1 MRIEI
6 SNELNEISKV
16 MSLVEK
22 FSKLAELDLKIKQ
35 IAELALDEL
44 LTNIISYGYRDSNSH
59 RITVEIEIDQQA
71 LQLIVIDDAIA
82 FNPFEVKAPNLTS
95 SLENRDLGGLGVHLI
110 KNTMDDYSYKRS
122 DNQNIVTLT
131 KKIDS

>member
-6 SNELNEISKV
+6 SNELKEISKV

-22 FSKLAELDLKIKQ
+22 FSKRAELDLKIKQ
-35 IAELALDEL
+35 AAELALDEL
-44 LTNIISYGYRDSNSH
+44 LTNTISYGYRDSNPH
-59 RITVEIEIDQQA
+59 RITVEIEIEKQA
-71 LQLIVIDDAIA
+71 LKLIVIDDAIA

-95 SLENRDLGGLGVHLI
+95 SLENRDLGGLGVHLV

>member
-6 SNELNEISKV
+6 SNELKEISKV

-44 LTNIISYGYRDSNSH
+44 LTNAISYGYRDSNPH
-59 RITVEIEIDQQA
+59 RITVEIEIEKQA

-82 FNPFEVKAPNLTS
+82 FNPFEVKTPNLTS
-95 SLENRDLGGLGVHLI
+95 SLENRDLGGLGVHLV